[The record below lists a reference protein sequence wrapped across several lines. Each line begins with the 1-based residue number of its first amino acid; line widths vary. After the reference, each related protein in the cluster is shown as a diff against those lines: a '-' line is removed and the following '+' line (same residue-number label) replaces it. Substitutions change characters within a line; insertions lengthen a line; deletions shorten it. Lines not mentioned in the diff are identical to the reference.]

1 MLTLH
6 RIVKQKKGRNEYI
19 PLHSHTYFHC
29 IYGLSGKAAIQIREE
44 YIQAGKGMFL
54 CLCPGTPHAIFGIDN
69 FQSFDIKFSCS
80 DSLTQMLA
88 ALPASSVLNRFEDA
102 ILKDIFHEAI
112 RGDCFAEE
120 IINAQMTG
128 LVYRLL
134 RKEHNSLQAGENL
147 LSSAAAV
154 EDKAAC
160 FRLRPAIQY
169 IENHLDEEI
178 SVAGLASLCGYN
190 SSYFS
195 TVFRNTCG
203 LSPRNYINSQKIS
216 KAKDLLL
223 TTDYSITQISG
234 LLGLQLHTF
243 SRMFKN
249 AVGISP
255 LQYYSRANSDIGIN
269 VSKSSPYA
277 IESAFEI
284 PLKQFSEV

>member
-29 IYGLSGKAAIQIREE
+29 IYGLSGEATIQIQED
-44 YIQAGKGMFL
+44 YIKAGKGMFV

-80 DSLTQMLA
+80 DRLA
-88 ALPASSVLNRFEDA
+88 QLLSELPACSVLNPFEDV

-120 IINAQMTG
+120 IINSQMTG
-128 LVYRLL
+128 LVYRLI
-134 RKEHNSLQAGENL
+134 RKEHNSRQSGGDILP
-147 LSSAAAV
+147 SAAAD
-154 EDKAAC
+154 DKASC
-160 FRLRPAIQY
+160 YRLRPAIQY
-169 IENHLDEEI
+169 IENHLDEEL
-178 SVAGLASLCGYN
+178 SVSALASQCGYN
-190 SSYFS
+190 ISYFS
-195 TVFRNTCG
+195 TVFRNTYG

-249 AVGISP
+249 SVGISP
-255 LQYYSRANSDIGIN
+255 LQYYNRANSDIGIN
-269 VSKSSPYA
+269 VSKNSPYA

-284 PLKQFSEV
+284 PLKHLSEI

>member
-128 LVYRLL
+128 LIYRLL

-284 PLKQFSEV
+284 PLKQFPEV

>member
-128 LVYRLL
+128 LIYRLL

-249 AVGISP
+249 TVGISP

-284 PLKQFSEV
+284 PLKQFPEV

>member
-29 IYGLSGKAAIQIREE
+29 IYGLSGEATIQIHEE
-44 YIQAGKGMFL
+44 YIQAGKGMFV

-88 ALPASSVLNRFEDA
+88 ALPACSFLNRFEDV

-120 IINAQMTG
+120 IINSQMTG
-128 LVYRLL
+128 LVYRLI
-134 RKEHNSLQAGENL
+134 RKEHNSLQAGDNIL
-147 LSSAAAV
+147 PSAAV
-154 EDKAAC
+154 TDDKAAC
-160 FRLRPAIQY
+160 FRLRPAIQF
-169 IENHLDEEI
+169 IENHLDEDI
-178 SVAGLASLCGYN
+178 SVSSLASLCGYN

-195 TVFRNTCG
+195 TVFRNTYG

-249 AVGISP
+249 SVGISP
-255 LQYYSRANSDIGIN
+255 LQYYNRANSDIGIN
-269 VSKSSPYA
+269 VSKNSPYA
-277 IESAFEI
+277 IESPFEI
-284 PLKQFSEV
+284 PLKQLSEI

>member
-128 LVYRLL
+128 LIYRLL

-203 LSPRNYINSQKIS
+203 LSPRNYMNSQKIS

-284 PLKQFSEV
+284 PLKQFPEV